1 MVRMPLHLVVRAVAL
16 VKSRIKG
23 QIAEGQ
29 VDMVALVY
37 QITNGIMIAVL
48 VPMRTET
55 GVVVVV
61 GTTAESVI
69 EAIVVA
75 AVEKMEVVL
84 EMTLRA

>member
-1 MVRMPLHLVVRAVAL
+1 
-16 VKSRIKG
+16 
-23 QIAEGQ
+23 
-29 VDMVALVY
+29 MVALVY

-48 VPMRTET
+48 LPMRTET